1 MTLSFIINYHFLNF
15 IYEKDILDQIVSFSL
30 ILF

>member
-1 MTLSFIINYHFLNF
+1 MVIYFIINYHFLNF
-15 IYEKDILDQIVSFSL
+15 MYEKDILDQVTSFPL